1 MKYYKLLAI
10 ITAICAA
17 VAVVAVIFAL
27 SQKTNA
33 DQQAAAMQS
42 NPVTV
47 YVAAKTIAPNT
58 KITDEMILKTTLPQ
72 AAITE
77 GAIQSPEE
85 IIDQIATVTIDK
97 NQQFTKSMFLANVE
111 SDRLSYALGE
121 DMKAITITINEESG
135 LAQMIRQNDRLS
147 MITSISQGEDGNG
160 NNVVVSK
167 YLIKNIRVIAVGRSL
182 SPYKATGEYST
193 ITLEVTEDVAL
204 LIDAAEK
211 AGNIRFIMN
220 QASDSTIDENASGPE
235 IQKID
240 SNSEVATV
248 ETTNTAPEKLES
260 ARKAAENAN
269 ANENASNGQTL

>member
-17 VAVVAVIFAL
+17 VAIVAVIFAL
-27 SQKTNA
+27 QQKTAA

-58 KITDEMILKTTLPQ
+58 KITEEMLLKTTLPQ
-72 AAITE
+72 AAVAD
-77 GAIQSPEE
+77 GAIQSADE
-85 IIDQIATVTIDK
+85 IVDKIATVTIDQ
-97 NQQFTKSMFLANVE
+97 NQQFTKSMFLSNVE
-111 SDRLSYALGE
+111 ADRLSYALGD

-211 AGNIRFIMN
+211 SGNIRFIMN
-220 QASDSTIDENASGPE
+220 QASDSTIDENANGPE
-235 IQKID
+235 VQKLDD
-240 SNSEVATV
+240 SGTAVV

-260 ARKAAENAN
+260 ARKAAEHANENAN
-269 ANENASNGQTL
+269 ANMG